1 MNFLMKKNLIS
12 ALLIVLSYL
21 ISAAAGTIDLEQEY
35 RKLDQAIEQT
45 DRYVQDR
52 ENRIR
57 AYKTA
62 RGNIDNDRAQYELS
76 RSLYEEYRSYVSD
89 SAIHYIGRCITLAEK
104 MGDRIRAEECRLLL
118 AYQCIESGMYHEA
131 SDILNSINENSI
143 NDANNQRRYYITMAH
158 LYQELGYYCR
168 VPQLQGEYY
177 AKHDHYKNLI
187 NNDKL
192 STNDDEALQIKE
204 LEHFSAGDAPGALQ
218 YSDQRLKQVQKGT
231 HQYAIVAFY
240 RYLDYSL
247 AGDSVQ
253 ARYWVTQSALG
264 DVENAVMDQGA
275 MWELANLLMGDGDI
289 NRAYRYIHF
298 AWQCANKFN
307 TRKRNNQISPVLTA
321 ISDNYEASLKRANRW
336 LAVLAG
342 VLSLLAVLVLGSL
355 FYSNSQRKKLARAR
369 NELSE
374 SNVQLAQLN
383 AQLSDLNSQMRET
396 NVKLNESN
404 RVKDEYVGR
413 FIHLC
418 SFYIDRLD
426 EMRKR
431 VNKMVKSKDLNALY
445 KFTEGND
452 LRDNNLKELYEMFD
466 STFLHLF
473 PNFVDDFN
481 ALLKPECRITL
492 PDQEALN
499 TDIRIFALIRLGIE
513 DSSRIAEF
521 LHYSVNTIY
530 NYRAKIKN
538 GALDD
543 RDTFESHVKAIGMYS
558 PPDNDVT
565 QQ

>member
-1 MNFLMKKNLIS
+1 MKKNLIF
-12 ALLIVLSYL
+12 ALLTLLPFIVAT
-21 ISAAAGTIDLEQEY
+21 AATPIDLEEEY
-35 RKLDQAIEQT
+35 RKLDKAIDLT
-45 DRYVQDR
+45 DQYVQER

-62 RGNIDNDRAQYELS
+62 RANIDNDRAEYELN
-76 RSLYEEYRSYVSD
+76 RSLYEEYRPYMSD
-89 SAIHYIGRCITLAEK
+89 SAIHYIGRCIKLAER
-104 MGDRIRAEECRLLL
+104 MGNSTQTEECRLLL

-131 SDILNSINENSI
+131 SDILNSVNENGI

-158 LYQELGYYCR
+158 LYQELDYYCR
-168 VPQLQGEYY
+168 VPYLQGEYY

-187 NNDKL
+187 NNDRL

-204 LEHFSAGDAPGALQ
+204 LEHFSAGDAAGALK
-218 YSDQRLKQVQKGT
+218 YSDQRLQQVQKGS

-253 ARYWVTQSALG
+253 ARYWVTQSALS

-289 NRAYRYIHF
+289 ERAYRYIHF

-307 TRKRNNQISPVLTA
+307 TLKRNNQISPVLTA

-342 VLSLLAVLVLGSL
+342 VLSLLAALFLGIL

-374 SNVQLAQLN
+374 SNTQLAQLN
-383 AQLSDLNSQMRET
+383 SQLSDLNSQVRQT
-396 NVKLNESN
+396 NLKLNESN

-426 EMRKR
+426 EMRKC
-431 VNKMVKSKDLNALY
+431 VNKMVKSKDLDALH
-445 KFTEGND
+445 KFTGDSE
-452 LRDNNLKELYEMFD
+452 LRDNNLNELYEIFD

-473 PNFVDDFN
+473 PNFVNDFN
-481 ALLKPECRITL
+481 ALLRPECRVTL
-492 PDQEALN
+492 PDPETLN
-499 TDIRIFALIRLGIE
+499 TDVRIFALIRLGIE

-543 RDTFESHVKAIGMYS
+543 RDTFEARVKSIGMYS
-558 PPDNDVT
+558 PPESGVT
-565 QQ
+565 QE